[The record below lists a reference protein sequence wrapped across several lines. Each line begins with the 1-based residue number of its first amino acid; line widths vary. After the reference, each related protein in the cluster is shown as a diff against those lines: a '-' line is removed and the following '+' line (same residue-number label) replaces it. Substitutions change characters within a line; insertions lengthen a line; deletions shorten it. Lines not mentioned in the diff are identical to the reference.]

1 MKATMIKTTKTSSRV
16 RVIGTPASTASLPT
30 INTVGGPIFA
40 GTPEAAIYLE
50 CEALTV
56 PLQKFTGALR
66 AMDLTKRE
74 AIAEIDALLPN
85 VPATQSG
92 VIETLAALRVALE
105 SGAPHSRFIGGL
117 DAHISR
123 IEFGMSYT
131 ATIAPKPPHAD
142 TVDPQSKPR
151 FVNSRS

>member
-1 MKATMIKTTKTSSRV
+1 MIKTTKTSSRV

-50 CEALTV
+50 LEALKG
-56 PLQKFTGALR
+56 PLQKFTDDLR

-74 AIAEIDALLPN
+74 AIEQITALLPT
-85 VPATQSG
+85 VPAAQSG
-92 VIETLAALRVALE
+92 VVETLAELRAALE
-105 SGAPHSRFIGGL
+105 SGTPHTRFIGGL
-117 DAHISR
+117 DGHLSR
-123 IEFGMSYT
+123 IDFGMGLT
-131 ATIAPKPPHAD
+131 AIKAPKPPHAD